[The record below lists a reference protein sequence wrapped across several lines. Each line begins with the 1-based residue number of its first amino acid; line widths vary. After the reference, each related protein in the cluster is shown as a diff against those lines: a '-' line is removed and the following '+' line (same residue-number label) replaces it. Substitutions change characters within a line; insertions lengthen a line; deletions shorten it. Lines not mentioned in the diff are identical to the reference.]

1 MKHLVSVNAYDVDP
15 TESRSVFPSRT
26 RLVILIQAGKL
37 GSMNRSGTKSPGSER
52 QQLLDL
58 LLALINGYHPTIMCV
73 NCDQTDVG
81 GLDNKKSP
89 LHNLLG
95 QFLPYIKNL
104 NLTTSK
110 AWPSLRV

>member
-15 TESRSVFPSRT
+15 TESVFPSRT

-37 GSMNRSGTKSPGSER
+37 GSINRSGTKSHGSER

-58 LLALINGYHPTIMCV
+58 LFALINRYHPTIMCV

-104 NLTTSK
+104 DLTTSR
-110 AWPSLRV
+110 AWSSLRV